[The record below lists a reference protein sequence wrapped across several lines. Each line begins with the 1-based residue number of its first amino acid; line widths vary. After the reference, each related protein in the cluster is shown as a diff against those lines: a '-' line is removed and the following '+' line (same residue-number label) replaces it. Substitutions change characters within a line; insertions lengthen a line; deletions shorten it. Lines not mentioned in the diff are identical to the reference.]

1 MEGYM
6 PELWAGIGAGKAHH
20 HCVLLD
26 DEGNRL
32 LSRKVANDE
41 SALTELITE
50 VRTLAAGEEILWA
63 TGLNRGGAA
72 GFFAG

>member
-63 TGLNRGGAA
+63 TDLNRGGAA